1 MTDTQLE
8 PESGLKYLPI
18 SLFAAVMGFA
28 GLAIA
33 TKKLEEMFEL
43 PTIGSTAL
51 LVISIAMWLAV
62 FTAYALKALRYPEAV
77 IEELN
82 HPVRLSFFPTASIGL
97 LLIAIPMVE
106 INELMANLIWW
117 IGALGQLGL
126 MLLILDRWIH
136 REHFKVEHNSPA
148 WFIPV
153 VGNLL
158 VPLAGVELGYVALS
172 YFFFAIGIFLWL
184 PLLAI
189 SLNRAFFFPAIP
201 KKLLPTLFILIAP
214 PAVGFLAWV
223 RLQQNEIDDFA
234 VLMYFFGLFTTLMLV
249 SQAKRFMN
257 LDFGLSWWAFTFPL
271 TAMTVASFRFCEL
284 VPQLQYQ
291 IIALSLYAVTVLVV
305 AKVLIATIFGF
316 WRKEICVSE

>member
-62 FTAYALKALRYPEAV
+62 FAAYALKALRYPEAV

-82 HPVRLSFFPTASIGL
+82 HPVRLSFFPTASMGL

-257 LDFGLSWWAFTFPL
+257 LDFGLSWWAYTFPL
-271 TAMTVASFRFCEL
+271 TAITVASFRFYEL

-305 AKVLIATIFGF
+305 ARVLIATIFGF

>member
-1 MTDTQLE
+1 MTDKQLGL
-8 PESGLKYLPI
+8 ESGLKFFPI
-18 SLFAAVMGFA
+18 STFAAVMGIA
-28 GLAIA
+28 GLSIA
-33 TKKLEEMFEL
+33 TKQLEELFDL
-43 PTIGSTAL
+43 LSIGSTVL
-51 LVISIAMWLAV
+51 LVSSIAIWLAV
-62 FTAYALKALRYPEAV
+62 FAAYALKALRYPEAV

-106 INELMANLIWW
+106 INALLANLIWW
-117 IGALGQLGL
+117 IGSLAQLGL
-126 MLLILDRWIH
+126 MLVILDRWVH
-136 REHFKVEHNSPA
+136 REHFLVEHNSPA

-172 YFFFAIGIFLWL
+172 YFFFAIGIFFWL

-189 SLNRAFFFPAIP
+189 SLNRAFFFPPIP

-223 RLQQNEIDDFA
+223 KIQQGEIDDFA
-234 VLMYFFGLFTTLMLV
+234 VLIYFFGLFTTLMLV

-257 LDFGLSWWAFTFPL
+257 LDFSLSWWAFTFPL
-271 TAMTVASFRFCEL
+271 TAITVASFRFFEL
-284 VPQLQYQ
+284 VPQLQFQ

-305 AKVLIATIFGF
+305 AMVFIATLFAF